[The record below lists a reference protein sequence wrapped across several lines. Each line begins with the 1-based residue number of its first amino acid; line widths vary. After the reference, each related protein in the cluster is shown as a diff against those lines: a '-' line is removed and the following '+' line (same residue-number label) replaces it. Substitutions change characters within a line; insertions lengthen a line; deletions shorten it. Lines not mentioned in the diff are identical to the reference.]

1 MRIDAA
7 RTGGKGCG
15 DMNGGNMTGRKGREG
30 KKLAREILEYLGV
43 SLLLSAFIFCFL
55 FFTSDSVAEIYLMN
69 RGMVLTQVQAAVLTA
84 WLRSICLAA
93 SAAIFVVLFLSLLS
107 GRISY
112 LIRITEAVRALGCET
127 NGGCGSRSKGRTSWR
142 ELADTIRLVFASKR
156 ELEQR
161 EQELRMER
169 EEWIRSLSHDI
180 RTPLTSILSY
190 SELLQNKEGLEKEEM
205 DAYLSL
211 VKGKAEQIRDLTDQL
226 LGRKTGKREHV
237 ENVRFLMEQMA
248 EEWEELLE
256 ETFICRVDL
265 SQCQAEAGS
274 LNIQDLR
281 RIFDN
286 LISNVERYADPA
298 EPVFLQITAKNGVL
312 TLMQKNKIK
321 EEMDGNAA
329 DSHKLGLQGIRR
341 MTERHGGDLEIQ
353 NQEGRLS
360 NSDSN
365 FFSEIPL

>member
-1 MRIDAA
+1 
-7 RTGGKGCG
+7 
-15 DMNGGNMTGRKGREG
+15 MTGRKGREG

-112 LIRITEAVRALGCET
+112 LIRITEAVRALDVKQMEDAVPIEGEDELA
-127 NGGCGSRSKGRTSWR
+127 

-156 ELEQR
+156 ELEQK

-169 EEWIRSLSHDI
+169 EEWIRPLSHDI

-190 SELLQNKEGLEKEEM
+190 SELLQNKEGLKKEEM

-226 LGRKTGKREHV
+226 LGQETGKREHV

-256 ETFICRVDL
+256 ETFICQVDL
-265 SQCQAEAGS
+265 SQCQAETGS

-298 EPVFLQITAKNGVL
+298 EPVFLRITAKDGVL

-321 EEMDGNAA
+321 EETDGNAA

-341 MTERHGGDLEIQ
+341 MAERHGGTLEIQ
-353 NQEGRLS
+353 DQEGS
-360 NSDSN
+360 FQIQIQIS
-365 FFSEIPL
+365 FSEIPL

>member
-1 MRIDAA
+1 
-7 RTGGKGCG
+7 
-15 DMNGGNMTGRKGREG
+15 MTGRKGREG

-112 LIRITEAVRALGCET
+112 LIRITEAVRALDVKQMEDAVPIEGEDELA
-127 NGGCGSRSKGRTSWR
+127 

-156 ELEQR
+156 ELEQK

-190 SELLQNKEGLEKEEM
+190 SELLQNKEGLKKEEM

-226 LGRKTGKREHV
+226 LGQETRKREHV

-256 ETFICRVDL
+256 ETFICQVDL
-265 SQCQAEAGS
+265 SQCRAEAGS

-298 EPVFLQITAKNGVL
+298 EPVFLQITAKDGVL

-353 NQEGRLS
+353 NQEGGFQIQIQIS
-360 NSDSN
+360 
-365 FFSEIPL
+365 FSEIPL

>member
-1 MRIDAA
+1 
-7 RTGGKGCG
+7 
-15 DMNGGNMTGRKGREG
+15 MTGRKGREG

-112 LIRITEAVRALGCET
+112 LIRITEAVRALDVKQMEDAVPIEGEDELA
-127 NGGCGSRSKGRTSWR
+127 

-156 ELEQR
+156 ELEQK

-190 SELLQNKEGLEKEEM
+190 SELLQNKEGLKKEEM

-226 LGRKTGKREHV
+226 LGQETGKREHV

-256 ETFICRVDL
+256 ETFICQVDL
-265 SQCQAEAGS
+265 SQCRAEAGS

-298 EPVFLQITAKNGVL
+298 EPVFLQITAKDGVL

-321 EEMDGNAA
+321 EEMDGNTA

-341 MTERHGGDLEIQ
+341 MAERHGGTLEIQ
-353 NQEGRLS
+353 DQEGS
-360 NSDSN
+360 FQIQIQIS
-365 FFSEIPL
+365 FSEIPL

>member
-1 MRIDAA
+1 
-7 RTGGKGCG
+7 
-15 DMNGGNMTGRKGREG
+15 MTGRKGREG

-112 LIRITEAVRALGCET
+112 LIRITEAVRALDVKQMEDAVPIEGEDELA
-127 NGGCGSRSKGRTSWR
+127 

-156 ELEQR
+156 ELEKK
-161 EQELRMER
+161 EQELRTER

-190 SELLQNKEGLEKEEM
+190 SELLQNKEGLKKEEM

-226 LGRKTGKREHV
+226 LGQETRKREHV

-256 ETFICRVDL
+256 ETFICQVDL
-265 SQCQAEAGS
+265 SQCQAETGS

-298 EPVFLQITAKNGVL
+298 EPVFLRITAKNGVL

-341 MTERHGGDLEIQ
+341 MAERHGGTLEIQ
-353 NQEGRLS
+353 NQEGGFQIQIQIS
-360 NSDSN
+360 
-365 FFSEIPL
+365 FSEIPL

>member
-1 MRIDAA
+1 MQIDVAG
-7 RTGGKGCG
+7 TGGKGCG

-93 SAAIFVVLFLSLLS
+93 STAIFVVLFLSLLS

-112 LIRITEAVRALGCET
+112 LLRITEAVRALDVKQMEDAVPIEGEDELA
-127 NGGCGSRSKGRTSWR
+127 

-156 ELEQR
+156 ELEQK

-190 SELLQNKEGLEKEEM
+190 SELLQNKEGLKKEEM

-226 LGRKTGKREHV
+226 LGQETGKREHV

-256 ETFICRVDL
+256 ESFICQVDL

-353 NQEGRLS
+353 NQEGGFQIQIQIS
-360 NSDSN
+360 
-365 FFSEIPL
+365 FSEIPL